1 MLCIK
6 LVNYWYKYTEM
17 HGQQNVKICYM
28 FAALRASNKK
38 KAKDFYN
45 EIYGHSPVK
54 LVEFVDN
61 ITRWK

>member
-1 MLCIK
+1 
-6 LVNYWYKYTEM
+6 M